1 MKNILVDLTYI
12 NPDVMAGVS
21 VYIYRLLSGFAQC
34 HYTENII
41 LLCTH
46 NNIHAIKKETGN
58 SFQLLVFDDINISK
72 IPHIHGMLNLYRMNR
87 LIAKNKIDKF
97 FSPFINIAG
106 LYTSKVP
113 CIGVFHDTQGF
124 KLKHGRLK
132 RLLFKTTLKHIL
144 TRQQR
149 LVTISNYVRND
160 ILHKCPYIRVEISVV
175 YNSIPNTQYFQERT
189 VSSSSPYILN
199 VNTLEPYKNI
209 ITLIKAFALIKEE
222 ISHNLII
229 KAKRLPYWD
238 EQVLPLIKELGIDGR
253 IKLIDNKYSEAE
265 MHKLYSN
272 ASLFVSP
279 SLMEGFGF
287 TPIEAA
293 IHCIPVVC
301 TKETALYETT
311 KGLLNYYEPAMSA
324 EHLSKKMLDVLNTE
338 YEPEYLKNIA
348 KEYIQTYSPQKQAG
362 KFIELFNQ

>member
-1 MKNILVDLTYI
+1 
-12 NPDVMAGVS
+12 MAGVS

-144 TRQQR
+144 TRQQGWLR
-149 LVTISNYVRND
+149 FLTMLEMIFFINA
-160 ILHKCPYIRVEISVV
+160 L
-175 YNSIPNTQYFQERT
+175 
-189 VSSSSPYILN
+189 
-199 VNTLEPYKNI
+199 TLEWK
-209 ITLIKAFALIKEE
+209 
-222 ISHNLII
+222 
-229 KAKRLPYWD
+229 
-238 EQVLPLIKELGIDGR
+238 
-253 IKLIDNKYSEAE
+253 
-265 MHKLYSN
+265 
-272 ASLFVSP
+272 
-279 SLMEGFGF
+279 
-287 TPIEAA
+287 
-293 IHCIPVVC
+293 
-301 TKETALYETT
+301 
-311 KGLLNYYEPAMSA
+311 
-324 EHLSKKMLDVLNTE
+324 
-338 YEPEYLKNIA
+338 
-348 KEYIQTYSPQKQAG
+348 
-362 KFIELFNQ
+362 